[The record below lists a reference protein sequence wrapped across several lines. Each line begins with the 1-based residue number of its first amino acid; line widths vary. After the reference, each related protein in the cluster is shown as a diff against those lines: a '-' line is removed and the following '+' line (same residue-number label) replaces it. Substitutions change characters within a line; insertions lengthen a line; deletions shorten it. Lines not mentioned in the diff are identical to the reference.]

1 MARKNLNI
9 IERFCDINVLPTNF
23 LQISTFRKLYFAVY
37 KLKSGS
43 HLPKKI
49 VLFASLKALKNDENA
64 FYFVL
69 VFVTTFWSFYDCL
82 YFSRCWTIFVLQLF
96 DNKAVTS

>member
-1 MARKNLNI
+1 MFCQQI
-9 IERFCDINVLPTNF
+9 FCRFQPSENCILLD
-23 LQISTFRKLYFAVY
+23 